1 MRFRGGPYVR
11 SHTHARAYAA
21 APTDGTHAELLVPGG
36 GGGTVRIT
44 ADPDGSCD
52 VFITARSAAANDPV
66 TRQSS
71 HSCGPDT
78 RGPGACRPVSVLL
91 RAPYI
96 SLETQPCEGPATLG
110 LPQDP
115 RVALG
120 AVEETGN
127 LRLQSCHARSRDR
140 AARLAT
146 TVA

>member
-11 SHTHARAYAA
+11 SHTHARACSRAHRRDA
-21 APTDGTHAELLVPGG
+21 RRAL
-36 GGGTVRIT
+36 T

-52 VFITARSAAANDPV
+52 VFITARSAAAKDPV
-66 TRQSS
+66 TGQSS

-120 AVEETGN
+120 AVEEAGN

>member
-11 SHTHARAYAA
+11 SHTRARVCSR
-21 APTDGTHAELLVPGG
+21 THRRDARRALGARGWGG
-36 GGGTVRIT
+36 GAVRIT

-66 TRQSS
+66 TGQSS

-120 AVEETGN
+120 AVEEAGN